1 MNIIKRVPFAL
12 LMPAEH
18 SSSLD
23 DYPNLSRRQFLI
35 KSSIFAAASSLLVL
49 PNALRAADLLPRNG
63 SGLLMA
69 DEARNQL
76 TIMTNFIGFNGE
88 RRDPVTGLYHLGK
101 GERAYNPALMR
112 FHAADSLS
120 PFGDGGLN
128 PYAYTLGN
136 PINLLDPS
144 GHMSVSAGVGLGLGI
159 LGLLISIFTLGTG
172 IAAGAAM
179 MTAGTALSI
188 TSSVLGIVSSTTG
201 IASALTEESN
211 PQASSTLGWISLGTG
226 IASAVTGIAGAG
238 LSRSAAK
245 MANKVV
251 PSLSFQNA
259 NSFLEASPVDDVVNS
274 GVWRKGGLYMAKT
287 TPRIAPNGNVPLQY
301 LPYKPGSITTMN
313 LNNSSK
319 LFTTAELSG
328 CGLLIEQGKK
338 ITSVA
343 HIAGEVSNSSMAKIA
358 QVTGSKLFN
367 SANYANRATVLGTR
381 QGSLWHFWAQQ
392 RGGLGGRIGS
402 PFRI

>member
-1 MNIIKRVPFAL
+1 MNSIKRDPFTL
-12 LMPAEH
+12 LLPAEH

-23 DYPNLSRRQFLI
+23 AYPNLSRRQFLI

-49 PNALRAADLLPRNG
+49 PNALRAADLLPTNS
-63 SGLLMA
+63 SGLLMGY
-69 DEARNQL
+69 EVRNQL

-188 TSSVLGIVSSTTG
+188 TSSVLGIVSSATG

-226 IASAVTGIAGAG
+226 IVSAATGIGSVVAGAKATTTAAVKSTSSLKTFPISSSSYAKVAADVAESPGRLLAHGAPGVTATKTG
-238 LSRSAAK
+238 LKSGSALAKSLASTTRQAGGVFKLDSCYGAVGGRWASQGQALANKLGTNVMAYPGRYNTLMTQGIVFRPQSAAQAVHTARLNK
-245 MANKVV
+245 M
-251 PSLSFQNA
+251 L
-259 NSFLEASPVDDVVNS
+259 
-274 GVWRKGGLYMAKT
+274 GG
-287 TPRIAPNGNVPLQY
+287 I
-301 LPYKPGSITTMN
+301 
-313 LNNSSK
+313 SK
-319 LFTTAELSG
+319 L
-328 CGLLIEQGKK
+328 
-338 ITSVA
+338 
-343 HIAGEVSNSSMAKIA
+343 
-358 QVTGSKLFN
+358 
-367 SANYANRATVLGTR
+367 VLYIKNP
-381 QGSLWHFWAQQ
+381 SW
-392 RGGLGGRIGS
+392 I
-402 PFRI
+402 

>member
-1 MNIIKRVPFAL
+1 MSSIKRVPFTL
-12 LMPAEH
+12 LRPTEH

-35 KSSIFAAASSLLVL
+35 KSSILAAASSLLVL
-49 PNALRAADLLPRNG
+49 PNALRAADLLPTN
-63 SGLLMA
+63 SSVLLMG
-69 DEARNQL
+69 DETRNQL

-101 GERAYNPALMR
+101 GYRAYNPALMR

-144 GHMSVSAGVGLGLGI
+144 GHMSVSARVGLGLGI
-159 LGLLISIFTLGTG
+159 FGLLISIFTLGAG

-188 TSSVLGIVSSTTG
+188 TSSVLGIVSSATS
-201 IASALTEESN
+201 IASALTEDSN
-211 PQASSTLGWISLGTG
+211 PQASSILGWISLGTG
-226 IASAVTGIAGAG
+226 IASAVTGIVGTSLG
-238 LSRSAAK
+238 FSAAK
-245 MANKVV
+245 MTNKVT
-251 PSLSFQNA
+251 PSLSSKNISSLLA
-259 NSFLEASPVDDVVNS
+259 VSPVDDVVNAS
-274 GVWRKGGLYMAKT
+274 VWRKGGLYMAKT
-287 TPRIAPNGNVPLQY
+287 TSRIAPNGNVPLQY

-343 HIAGEVSNSSMAKIA
+343 HIAGDVSNSSMAKIA
-358 QVTGSKLFN
+358 QVTGSRLFN
-367 SANYANRATVLGTR
+367 SANYANRATIFGTR
-381 QGSLWHFWAQQ
+381 SGSSWNFWAQQ
-392 RGGLGGRIGS
+392 RGGLGGLIGS
-402 PFRI
+402 YYRI